1 MLTYILRK
9 IVCNKTK
16 RIQHF
21 LNKITY
27 LSRCFTTTITST
39 SLPQT
44 MSVVKDGSKL
54 SKTVSPFGTTTR
66 EQRG

>member
-9 IVCNKTK
+9 IVRNNKNK
-16 RIQHF
+16 PQHF

-39 SLPQT
+39 FLPQT
-44 MSVVKDGSKL
+44 MNVVKDGSKL
-54 SKTVSPFGTTTR
+54 
-66 EQRG
+66 